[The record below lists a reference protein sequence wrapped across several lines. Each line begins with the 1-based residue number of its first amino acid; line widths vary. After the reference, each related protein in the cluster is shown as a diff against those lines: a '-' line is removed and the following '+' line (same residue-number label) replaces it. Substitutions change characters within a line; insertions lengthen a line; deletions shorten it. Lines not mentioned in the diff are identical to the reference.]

1 MSPALDVPF
10 FLSRRHVALAY
21 GELPRLSW
29 VLEIYYSSPMWTF
42 RLLGGIP
49 PMPSTLYVVPRA
61 ERAASSPDALCVG
74 AHPTA
79 CGARSRPRS
88 GISLAAWRS
97 ARHLRRD

>member
-29 VLEIYYSSPMWTF
+29 FLEIYYSSPMWTF

-49 PMPSTLYVVPRA
+49 HMPSTLYGAPLA
-61 ERAASSPDALCVG
+61 ESTPS
-74 AHPTA
+74 
-79 CGARSRPRS
+79 
-88 GISLAAWRS
+88 
-97 ARHLRRD
+97 